1 MVLIVFCDHL
11 VLYEMNFNIGN
22 IKTGHVISKVQKCI
36 RKKNFILLSIIRW
49 LDI

>member
-11 VLYEMNFNIGN
+11 ILYEMNFNIGN
-22 IKTGHVISKVQKCI
+22 IKTGTCYFKGI
-36 RKKNFILLSIIRW
+36 RKKNFILLMTW